1 MKRIEDL
8 QQSNILWSKIENDFG
23 FKPDYYDIKEHK
35 IDKIFTIKNFPFKIF
50 KINNKCCGD
59 EKYQERV
66 NNILKKVINS
76 DMYALDWQHDAF
88 IFNPNENITLE
99 ESGWGD
105 IVENA
110 IYNGFPC
117 YYPNGDYF
125 MFIST
130 DFTQG
135 ILGIPGFGIVDSCMF
150 VIGDSLIKEFEKR
163 QKELHL
169 TTIQ

>member
-8 QQSNILWSKIENDFG
+8 QQYDILWSKIENDFG
-23 FKPDYYDIKEHK
+23 FRPDYYNIKEFK
-35 IDKIFTIKNFPFKIF
+35 INKIFTIKDLPFKIF
-50 KINNKCCGD
+50 KINDSCCGN
-59 EKYQERV
+59 ETYQERV
-66 NNILKKVINS
+66 NNILKNVVNS

-99 ESGWGD
+99 QSGWVND
-105 IVENA
+105 TDNI
-110 IYNGFPC
+110 ICDGFPC

-125 MFIST
+125 LFVST

-135 ILGIPGFGIVDSCMF
+135 ILGIPGFGEVNSCMF
-150 VIGDSLIKEFEKR
+150 VIGDNLIKEFEKQ

-169 TTIQ
+169 TKF